1 MRGEKSGESEIC
13 YVKRLVMMG
22 LGQARVSETPG
33 EPRNSSFYFS
43 PSSIEERIKRFRAFF
58 HPDNRV
64 KNDYEVIMGSS
75 WLHLDVGLSFCGTI
89 IIS

>member
-1 MRGEKSGESEIC
+1 MLCEAFSHDGSRAGEGE
-13 YVKRLVMMG
+13 RD
-22 LGQARVSETPG
+22 PG
-33 EPRNSSFYFS
+33 RAEKFQFLLFTKL
-43 PSSIEERIKRFRAFF
+43 SSIEERIKRFRAFF

-75 WLHLDVGLSFCGTI
+75 WLHLDIGLSFCGTI

>member
-33 EPRNSSFYFS
+33 EKFQFLLFTKL
-43 PSSIEERIKRFRAFF
+43 SSIEERIKRFRAFF
-58 HPDNRV
+58 HPDNTEL
-64 KNDYEVIMGSS
+64 NDYEVIIGSS